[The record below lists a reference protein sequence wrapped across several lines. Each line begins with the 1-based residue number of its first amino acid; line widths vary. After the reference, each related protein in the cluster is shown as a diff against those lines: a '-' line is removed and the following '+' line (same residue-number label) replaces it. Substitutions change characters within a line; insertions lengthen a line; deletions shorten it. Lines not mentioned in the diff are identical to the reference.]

1 MNQQST
7 NVVRAMLQGITGA
20 GLFRRLNYP
29 GAPAHF
35 VDPRSLD
42 EILAIVEVDETC
54 QIYTEAKYAKARNDC
69 RQRSEAERRRRS
81 VSGKKALPPGNVPIL
96 TC

>member
-54 QIYTEAKYAKARNDC
+54 QIYTEAKYAKARNDA
-69 RQRSEAERRRRS
+69 RQRSEAEAAKTVRVR
-81 VSGKKALPPGNVPIL
+81 
-96 TC
+96 